1 MSLIISENA
10 TPKYEPIS
18 EGTHLG
24 VCNMLVDLGMQYN
37 EKFGKS
43 SRQVLISWEIP
54 DELIEV
60 DGEKHGRSINKRY
73 TASLNEKSSLRKDLA
88 SWRGRDFT
96 AEELAAFDL
105 KTIVGTSCLINVI
118 HKEGS
123 NGKIYANIAG
133 IMRLPKGMAK
143 AMPSE
148 PPIIFDLDTDSLDI
162 IDSLPSFIAEEIK
175 RSSTYEE
182 RAYAEIKPP
191 IEDVLGE
198 DDESGLPF

>member
-1 MSLIISENA
+1 MSLVISGSE
-10 TPKYEPIS
+10 TPKYAPIA
-18 EGTHLG
+18 EGTHLA

-43 SRQVLISWEIP
+43 NRKILIGWEIP
-54 DELIEV
+54 DEPIEV
-60 DGEKHGRSINKRY
+60 DGETHGRSISQRY
-73 TASLNEKSSLRKDLA
+73 TASLNEKSSLRRDLA

-118 HKEGS
+118 HKEGN
-123 NGKIYANIAG
+123 NGKLYANIAG

-143 AMPSE
+143 AAPSE
-148 PPIIFDLDTDSLDI
+148 PPVVFDLDKDPLDV
-162 IDSLPSFIAEEIK
+162 IDTLPGFIADEIK

-191 IEDVLGE
+191 IEELTE

>member
-1 MSLIISENA
+1 MSLIVSENE
-10 TPKYEPIS
+10 TPKFEPIA
-18 EGTHLG
+18 EGTHLA
-24 VCNMLVDLGMQYN
+24 VCNMLVDLGMQYS

-43 SRQVLISWEIP
+43 NRKVLIGWEIP
-54 DELIEV
+54 DEVIEV
-60 DGEKHGRSINKRY
+60 DGEKHGRSISKRY

-105 KTIVGTSCLINVI
+105 KNIVGTSCLINVI
-118 HKEGS
+118 HKEGT
-123 NGKIYANIAG
+123 NGKIYANIGG
-133 IMRLPKGMAK
+133 IMKLPKGMAK

-148 PPIIFDLDTDSLDI
+148 PAIVFDLDNDPLDS
-162 IDSLPSFIAEEIK
+162 IDNLPDWIAEEIK

-191 IEDVLGE
+191 IEDVLEEE
-198 DDESGLPF
+198 DETGLPF

>member
-1 MSLIISENA
+1 MSLIVSENE
-10 TPKYEPIS
+10 TPKFEPIA
-18 EGTHLG
+18 EGTHLA
-24 VCNMLVDLGMQYN
+24 VCNMLVDLGMQYS

-43 SRQVLISWEIP
+43 NRKVLIGWEIP
-54 DELIEV
+54 DEVIEI
-60 DGEKHGRSINKRY
+60 DGEKHGRSISKRY

-105 KTIVGTSCLINVI
+105 NNIVGTSCLINVI
-118 HKEGS
+118 HKEGT
-123 NGKIYANIAG
+123 NGKIYANIGG
-133 IMRLPKGMAK
+133 IMKLPKGMPK

-148 PPIIFDLDTDSLDI
+148 PAIVFDLDNDPLDS
-162 IDSLPSFIAEEIK
+162 IDNLPDWIAEEIK

-191 IEDVLGE
+191 IEDVLEEE
-198 DDESGLPF
+198 DETGLPF

>member
-1 MSLIISENA
+1 MSLIVSENE
-10 TPKYEPIS
+10 TPKFEPIA
-18 EGTHLG
+18 EGTHLA
-24 VCNMLVDLGMQYN
+24 VCNMLVDLGMQYS

-43 SRQVLISWEIP
+43 NRKVLIGWEIP
-54 DELIEV
+54 GEVIEI
-60 DGEKHGRSINKRY
+60 DGEKHGRSISKRY

-105 KTIVGTSCLINVI
+105 NNIVGTSCLINVI
-118 HKEGS
+118 HKEGT
-123 NGKIYANIAG
+123 NGKIYANIGG
-133 IMRLPKGMAK
+133 IMKLPKGMPK

-148 PPIIFDLDTDSLDI
+148 PAIVFDLDNDPLDS
-162 IDSLPSFIAEEIK
+162 IDNLPDWIAEEIK

-191 IEDVLGE
+191 IEDVLEEE
-198 DDESGLPF
+198 DETGLPF